1 MMMIIIFKGFIHLFL
16 ERGEGRKRGT
26 ETSMCGCPL
35 TCPLLGTWPT
45 TQACALAGNQTGDTL
60 VRRPVLST
68 RSHTSQGLTFLFLAK
83 CHFPELI
90 FKKPN
95 AGCELINVHS
105 LGIDSIKVTQID

>member
-1 MMMIIIFKGFIHLFL
+1 MEK
-16 ERGEGRKRGT
+16 ERERNITVWLPLKR
-26 ETSMCGCPL
+26 P
-35 TCPLLGTWPT
+35 PPGTWPT